1 MIRAIED
8 GLYQPS
14 MKQRMAALEADKA
27 ALLAEID
34 TTAATP
40 PVALHPSLPQL
51 YRRKVEQLEGLLAD
65 PELAGEAMEAIRALI
80 EKIVLT
86 PRPAGGLDAVL
97 HGDLA
102 QILTIAEAA
111 QTQEARRAVGGRSGD
126 VLSGRLSVVAGAG
139 FEPATFRL

>member
-1 MIRAIED
+1 MTRLAEIERKLGAMLRAIED

-51 YRRKVEQLEGLLAD
+51 YRRKVEQLESLLAD
-65 PELAGEAMEAIRALI
+65 PELAGEAMGNL
-80 EKIVLT
+80 
-86 PRPAGGLDAVL
+86 AVR
-97 HGDLA
+97 
-102 QILTIAEAA
+102 TAA
-111 QTQEARRAVGGRSGD
+111 VRC
-126 VLSGRLSVVAGAG
+126 
-139 FEPATFRL
+139 